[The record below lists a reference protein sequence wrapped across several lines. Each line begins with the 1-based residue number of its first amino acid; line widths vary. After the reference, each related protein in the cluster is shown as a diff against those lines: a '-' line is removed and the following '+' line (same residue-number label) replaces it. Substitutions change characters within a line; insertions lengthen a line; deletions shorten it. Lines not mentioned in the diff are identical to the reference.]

1 MYDLYIMFEPTYT
14 FIKVSEEQKKRFIP
28 PNEKL
33 NSNLLTQNNIVTN
46 FTYRDYLIA
55 NGKKITQKNSE
66 LYKDA

>member
-1 MYDLYIMFEPTYT
+1 MFEPTYT

-28 PNEKL
+28 PNETR
-33 NSNLLTQNNIVTN
+33 NNDLLLKNNIVTN

-55 NGKKITQKNSE
+55 NGKKIVQKNNQ